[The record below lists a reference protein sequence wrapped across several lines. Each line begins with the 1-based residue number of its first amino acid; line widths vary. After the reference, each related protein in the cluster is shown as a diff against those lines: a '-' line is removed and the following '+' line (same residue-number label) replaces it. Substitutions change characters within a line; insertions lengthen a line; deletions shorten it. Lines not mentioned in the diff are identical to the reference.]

1 VELSALATR
10 LSLAHLFL
18 MSVKEQV
25 LASLNELPE
34 QATWEDVGERVQF
47 LAALDEAR
55 AQLDRGEGIP
65 HEQVKQE
72 VLSWLRA

>member
-1 VELSALATR
+1 
-10 LSLAHLFL
+10 

-55 AQLDRGEGIP
+55 AQLDRGKGIP
-65 HEQVKQE
+65 HEQAKQE
-72 VLSWLRA
+72 VLSWFRA